1 MQPILEATSAG
12 TVGTRMLAISPGGQQ
27 VAGVIIV
34 SATTIS
40 FSATMP
46 THELE
51 SNQTRCQNPRHLQLH
66 HDRRQTLFHN
76 VSCRPVP
83 AGRKAASLR
92 LLNFF

>member
-27 VAGVIIV
+27 V
-34 SATTIS
+34 S

-92 LLNFF
+92 LLVTRSVETVSTKLMF